1 MGVNNGASALVRQSG
16 ELIEKLPGG
25 IKLVDAVEL
34 LVAWGRANSVW
45 PLVYAT
51 SCCAIEMMS
60 TIAARH
66 DLARFGYEVMRASV
80 RQADMIIL
88 AGTISE
94 KMAKNLVT
102 LYEQMPAPKYT
113 IAMGSCAISGGPF
126 YYDSYSVV
134 KGGDRLVPV
143 DVYIPGCPPRPEAL
157 IQGILQLQEKI
168 KQEGRRRPW
177 KVRETLNAPFED
189 LFSKAQAEWAAQE
202 KRKDEDQREAREQF
216 KRDNPAKSAS
226 SASSK
231 SARVKKEEFPN
242 LPRRKP
248 TAQGISNWTLL
259 QMVQEKFPAVEV
271 YGHPG
276 ISPKAVAELGPDY
289 ILDLVV
295 PPEQYRAFAEYLK
308 NEQSLGLDMLIQLTC
323 VDWKDSFDIVVQLLS
338 CREGHKLFFR
348 SKAAKQ
354 PETGDAEMETISD
367 LYFGAEWHERE
378 VYDFFGVRFRNNQ
391 DMRRIFLENDFPG
404 YPLRKDYDDP
414 TRVVKRPY

>member
-1 MGVNNGASALVRQSG
+1 MGVNSGASVLVRQAG
-16 ELIEKLPGG
+16 ELIERAPGG

-88 AGTISE
+88 AGTINE

-102 LYEQMPAPKYT
+102 LYEQMPAPKYI

-126 YYDSYSVV
+126 YYDSYAVI

-168 KQEGRRRPW
+168 KKEGRRNPW
-177 KVRETLNAPFED
+177 KVRETLKVPFED
-189 LFSKAQAEWAAQE
+189 IFSKAQAEWAAQE
-202 KRKDEDQREAREQF
+202 KRKDEELREAREQF
-216 KRDNPAKSAS
+216 KRDNPAS
-226 SASSK
+226 SAPK
-231 SARVKKEEFPN
+231 SARVKKEEFPVV
-242 LPRRKP
+242 PRRKP
-248 TAQGISNWTLL
+248 AAQGISNWTLL
-259 QMVQEKFPAVEV
+259 QMIQEKFPAIEV
-271 YGHPG
+271 YSHPG
-276 ISPKAVAELGPDY
+276 ITPKQVAELGPDY
-289 ILDLVV
+289 ILDLIVQ
-295 PPEQYRAFAEYLK
+295 PEQYREFAEYVK
-308 NEQSLGLDMLIQLTC
+308 NKQSLGLDMLIQLTC
-323 VDWKDSFDIVVQLLS
+323 VDWKEHFDIVVQMLS
-338 CREGHKLFFR
+338 CRDGHKLFFR
-348 SKAAKQ
+348 SRAAKNVD
-354 PETGDAEMETISD
+354 GDAEVETISD
-367 LYFGAEWHERE
+367 LYLGAEWHERE
-378 VYDFFGVRFRNNQ
+378 VYDFFGVRFRNNL
-391 DMRRIFLENDFPG
+391 DLRRIFLEKDFPG
-404 YPLRKDYDDP
+404 YPMRKDYDDP

>member
-16 ELIEKLPGG
+16 ELIEQLPGG
-25 IKLVDAVEL
+25 VKLVDAVEL

-88 AGTISE
+88 AGTITE
-94 KMAKNLVT
+94 KMAKNVVT
-102 LYEQMPAPKYT
+102 LYEQMPAPKYI

-126 YYDSYSVV
+126 YYDSYSVI

-177 KVRETLNAPFED
+177 RVGSTLTTPFED
-189 LFSKAQAEWAAQE
+189 LFSVAQKEWAVRE
-202 KRKDEDQREAREQF
+202 KQRDEELREAREQF
-216 KRDNPAKSAS
+216 KRDNPSAP
-226 SASSK
+226 AAPK
-231 SARVKKEEFPN
+231 SARLKKEEFPTP
-242 LPRRKP
+242 PRRKP
-248 TAQGISNWTLL
+248 AAQGISNWTLL
-259 QMVQEKFPAVEV
+259 QMIQEEFPAVEV

-276 ISPKAVAELGPDY
+276 ISPKQAAELGPDY

-295 PPEQYRAFAEYLK
+295 PPEQYREFAEYVK

-323 VDWKDSFDIVVQLLS
+323 VDWKTHFDIVVQLLS
-338 CREGHKLFFR
+338 CRDGHKLFFR

-354 PETGDAEMETISD
+354 ADTGDAEIETISD
-367 LYFGAEWHERE
+367 LYRGAEWHERE
-378 VYDFFGVRFRNNQ
+378 VYDFFGVRFRNHP
-391 DMRRIFLENDFPG
+391 DLRRIFLGNDFPG

>member
-1 MGVNNGASALVRQSG
+1 MGVSSSGASVLVRQTG

-25 IKLVDAVEL
+25 MKLVDAVEM

-88 AGTISE
+88 AGTINE

-102 LYEQMPAPKYT
+102 LYEQMPAPKYI

-126 YYDSYSVV
+126 YYDSYAVV

-157 IQGILQLQEKI
+157 IQGIMQLQEKI

-177 KVRETLNAPFED
+177 KVRDTLKVPFED
-189 LFSKAQAEWAAQE
+189 IFSKAQAEWVEQE
-202 KRKDEDQREAREQF
+202 KRKDEELREAREQF
-216 KRDNPAKSAS
+216 KRNNLAS
-226 SASSK
+226 SAPK
-231 SARVKKEEFPN
+231 SARQKKEEFPA
-242 LPRRKP
+242 LSRQKP
-248 TAQGISNWTLL
+248 ATQGISNWTLL
-259 QMVQEKFPAVEV
+259 QIIQEKFPTVEV

-276 ISPKAVAELGPDY
+276 ITPKEVAELGPDY

-295 PPEQYRAFAEYLK
+295 PPKQYRNFAEYVQQ
-308 NEQSLGLDMLIQLTC
+308 NQTVGLDLLIQLTC
-323 VDWKDSFDIVVQLLS
+323 IDWKDYFDVVVQLLS
-338 CREGHKLFFR
+338 CHDGHKLFFR
-348 SKAAKQ
+348 SRAEKD
-354 PETGDAEMETISD
+354 PTTGDAEMETISD
-367 LYFGAEWHERE
+367 LYRGAEWHERE
-378 VYDFFGVRFRNNQ
+378 VYDFFGVRFQNHP

-414 TRVVKRPY
+414 SRVLKRPY

>member
-1 MGVNNGASALVRQSG
+1 GVFGMGMNSGASVLVRQSG
-16 ELIEKLPGG
+16 ELIDKLPGG

-88 AGTISE
+88 AGTINE

-102 LYEQMPAPKYT
+102 LYEQMPAPKYI

-168 KQEGRRRPW
+168 KKEGRRNPW
-177 KVRETLNAPFED
+177 KVRETLQVPFED
-189 LFSKAQAEWAAQE
+189 IFSKAQVEWAAQE
-202 KRKDEDQREAREQF
+202 KRKDEELREAREQF
-216 KRDNPAKSAS
+216 KRDKPANAAPKP
-226 SASSK
+226 
-231 SARVKKEEFPN
+231 ARVKKEEFPVA
-242 LPRRKP
+242 PRRKP
-248 TAQGISNWTLL
+248 AAQGISNWTLL
-259 QMVQEKFPAVEV
+259 QLIHEKFPAVEV

-276 ISPKAVAELGPDY
+276 VSPKQVAELGSDY

-295 PPEQYRAFAEYLK
+295 PPEQYREFAEYVK

-323 VDWKDSFDIVVQLLS
+323 VDWKDSFDIVVQMLS
-338 CREGHKLFFR
+338 CRDGHKLFLR
-348 SKAAKQ
+348 SRAEKNPA
-354 PETGDAEMETISD
+354 TGDAEIASISD
-367 LYFGAEWHERE
+367 LYLGAEWHERE
-378 VYDFFGVRFRNNQ
+378 VYDLFGVRFRNNA
-391 DMRRIFLENDFPG
+391 DLRRIFLDKDFPG
-404 YPLRKDYDDP
+404 YPLRKDFDDP